1 MMFVSDERAMRSLG
15 QKVAGAGESAGII
28 YLEGE
33 LGAGKT
39 TFARGVIQH
48 FGISS
53 RVKSPTYT
61 LVEPY
66 TIRGIRIYHFDFYR
80 LSDPEELEY
89 IGARDYFGEGALC
102 LIEWPERGQPLV
114 PPPDLTVR
122 ISFESIGRHVELLPF
137 NPLGMRFASI
147 ALREA

>member
-1 MMFVSDERAMRSLG
+1 MFVSDENAMQSLG
-15 QKVAGAGESAGII
+15 RKVASAGESAGVI

-39 TFARGVIQH
+39 TFARGVIQQ
-48 FGISS
+48 FGIAS

-66 TIRGIRIYHFDFYR
+66 TIREIRIYHFDFYR
-80 LSDPEELEY
+80 LSHPTELEY
-89 IGARDYFGEGALC
+89 MGARDYFSEGALC

-122 ISFESIGRHVELLPF
+122 ISFESIGRCVEFVPS
-137 NPLGMRFASI
+137 NPLGTRFASI
-147 ALREA
+147 ALKGT